1 MSYSINIGLTLQ
13 AGQSDALIVII
24 NKLVSLFFLS
34 YFLFVF
40 IYCQREIM
48 TIFYWPSLKTLLD
61 FRDPWGRLA
70 LEIMVIHLVSEY
82 LLVAKNGDTHTSDLS
97 CFQD

>member
-1 MSYSINIGLTLQ
+1 
-13 AGQSDALIVII
+13 
-24 NKLVSLFFLS
+24 
-34 YFLFVF
+34 
-40 IYCQREIM
+40 M

-82 LLVAKNGDTHTSDLS
+82 LLVAKNGDTHL
-97 CFQD
+97 